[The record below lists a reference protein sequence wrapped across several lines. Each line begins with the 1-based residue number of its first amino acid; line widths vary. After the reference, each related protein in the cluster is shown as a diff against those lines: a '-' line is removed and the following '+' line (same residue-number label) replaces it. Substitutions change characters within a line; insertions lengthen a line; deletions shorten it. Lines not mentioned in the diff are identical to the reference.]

1 MQQRPFEGATVKVI
15 NAHGLVRRIL
25 GITGILEHL
34 NGRL

>member
-1 MQQRPFEGATVKVI
+1 VKVI

-25 GITGILEHL
+25 GTTGILEHL